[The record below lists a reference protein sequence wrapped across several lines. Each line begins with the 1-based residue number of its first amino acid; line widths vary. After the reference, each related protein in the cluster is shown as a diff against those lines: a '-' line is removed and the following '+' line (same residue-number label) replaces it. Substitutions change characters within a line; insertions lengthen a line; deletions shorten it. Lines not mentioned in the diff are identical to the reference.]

1 MTFQLRVVHPLHI
14 TGSTDG
20 EAITE
25 RFLSDIGYIPP
36 GTGQR
41 LEGGVRSSAGFKLF
55 YNCLLTRP
63 HHSWTAAELTPE
75 VGATPATIYRHLQ
88 RLRELGLVAE
98 EAQQRYRFWH
108 HSLIEAWEGVECH
121 ARLCQRNY
129 GKMVARIEQL
139 LGSNLPIAESDTR
152 PTKTTRTDE
161 AGDSSVDH
169 PLAAPPDS
177 FNFIL
182 AEVNPLAEGQTPGTK
197 ALAPAQEAVALLD
210 HLLMACGYLDSRAG
224 KVTSQIPFKL
234 FNDWLLARRDRI
246 WTADEL
252 AVALSASRPT
262 VYRHLNRLEQMGWL
276 EKVILKEGH
285 PRITGFRLRGGS
297 LGRAWTLIEDK
308 LELGL
313 RGYRKAINHLVG
325 LAPSA

>member
-1 MTFQLRVVHPLHI
+1 MTFQLRVVHPLRI

-20 EAITE
+20 EAIAE
-25 RFLSDIGYIPP
+25 RFLCDIGYIPP

-55 YNCLLTRP
+55 YHCLLTRP
-63 HHSWTAAELTPE
+63 HHSWTAAELTPV

-121 ARLCQRNY
+121 ARLCQRIY
-129 GKMVARIEQL
+129 GRLVARIEEQL
-139 LGSNLPIAESDTR
+139 GGELPLDKPGSESSHEPGGQEPISDY
-152 PTKTTRTDE
+152 
-161 AGDSSVDH
+161 
-169 PLAAPPDS
+169 PLAAPPES
-177 FNFIL
+177 FNFVL
-182 AEVNPLAEGQTPGTK
+182 AEVEPLTQDSHPDSRTT
-197 ALAPAQEAVALLD
+197 APDREVESLLGR
-210 HLLMACGYLDSRAG
+210 LLMACGYLDSRSG
-224 KVTSQIPFKL
+224 KVASDIPFKL

-262 VYRHLNRLEQMGWL
+262 IYRHLNRLEQMGWL

-285 PRITGFRLRGGS
+285 PRITGFRLRGGT
-297 LGRAWTLIEDK
+297 LGRAWPLIEDK

-313 RGYRKAINHLVG
+313 LGYRKAINQLVG

>member
-1 MTFQLRVVHPLHI
+1 MAVTFQLRVVHPLHI

-20 EAITE
+20 EAIAE

-55 YNCLLTRP
+55 YNCLATRP
-63 HHSWTAAELTPE
+63 AHSWTAAELTPV

-108 HSLIEAWEGVECH
+108 HSLAEAWEGVECH

-129 GKMVARIEQL
+129 GKLVARIEEL
-139 LGSNLPIAESDTR
+139 LGSSLPDAGNGS
-152 PTKTTRTDE
+152 KTAKKAD
-161 AGDSSVDH
+161 AGKEVEDY
-169 PLAAPPDS
+169 PLATPPDT
-177 FNFIL
+177 FNFVL
-182 AEVNPLAEGQTPGTK
+182 AEVGPLPDVETQGTEVVAPVKEAET
-197 ALAPAQEAVALLD
+197 LLD
-210 HLLMACGYLDSRAG
+210 RLLLACGYLDSRTG
-224 KVTSQIPFKL
+224 KVASHIPFRL
-234 FNDWLLARRDRI
+234 FNDWLLTRRDRI

-297 LGRAWTLIEDK
+297 LGRAWTHIEDK

-313 RGYRKAINHLVG
+313 RGYRKAINQLVG